1 MTTLDLYLDC
11 VNNHMAVDQIFQQ
24 LVRVDGDGDPCL
36 YVCGDG
42 GGDSIAILE
51 EIRDILLEIENNTD
65 DLETI
70 AQSQLVE
77 LQAINI
83 NTDALEALLTSA
95 NLSLDDILT
104 ELQGHTAQNNA
115 IITIVSNINNSIQ
128 DADNNNVTELQNI
141 QAQLVSVISELTD
154 IDANTAPL
162 EASLT
167 AIENAINANSA
178 LELAELAQIVTNTQN
193 TVTELQTANVQLA
206 LINGQFAGAPTI
218 GRVDISGN
226 AAYVIPGGTY
236 FSIELYV
243 VDGSVSDGVIPHEE
257 GKHIETTPIK
267 GATHPG
273 VTFDATGATAYVKLM
288 SN

>member
-11 VNNHMAVDQIFQQ
+11 ENNHMAVDQIFQQ

-42 GGDSIAILE
+42 GDSITILE
-51 EIRDILLEIENNTD
+51 EIRDILLDIETNTD

-70 AQSQLVE
+70 AQNQLSE
-77 LQAINI
+77 LQDINI
-83 NTDALEALLTSA
+83 NTDGLEALLNA
-95 NLSLDDILT
+95 GNVDLAAILL
-104 ELQGHTAQNNA
+104 ELQGQTAQNNS
-115 IITIVSNINNSIQ
+115 IITILSNITNSIQ
-128 DADNNNVTELQNI
+128 DADNNNVAELQAI
-141 QAQLVSVISELTD
+141 QTQLVSVISDLTA
-154 IDANTAPL
+154 IEANTAPL

-167 AIENAINANSA
+167 AIEAAINANSA
-178 LELAELAQIVTNTQN
+178 LELAELTQIVTNTLN

-206 LINGQFAGAPTI
+206 LINGQFSGTPTI
-218 GRVDISGN
+218 GRVDISAN
-226 AAYVIPGGTY
+226 AAYVIPAGTY
-236 FSIELYV
+236 FSIELYII
-243 VDGSVSDGVIPHEE
+243 DGTVSDGVIPHEE
-257 GKHIETTPIK
+257 GKHIETAPIK